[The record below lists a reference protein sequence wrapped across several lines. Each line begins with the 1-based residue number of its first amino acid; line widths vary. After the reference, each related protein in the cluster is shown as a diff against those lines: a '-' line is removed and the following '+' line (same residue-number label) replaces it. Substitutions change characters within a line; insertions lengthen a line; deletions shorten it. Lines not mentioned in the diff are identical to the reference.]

1 MRDGTGSHDEAG
13 DYPRYP
19 SHYRPRTRAGWVAV
33 IAFLVLLAFTQPPLV
48 YLLANRV
55 RPWLLGLPFLYTHLL
70 VLYVA
75 LIGVLV
81 WAYRRGL

>member
-1 MRDGTGSHDEAG
+1 MRQGAGSHGGAS

-19 SHYRPRTRAGWVAV
+19 SHYRPRTRAGWIAL

-55 RPWLLGLPFLYTHLL
+55 RPWLLGLPFLYTYLL
-70 VLYVA
+70 ALYVA
-75 LIGVLV
+75 LIGVLI